1 MLSRY
6 SFGFSDSFVWIGF
19 VSSVSFTTFKLAKTY
34 HIPIAWKQVFIN
46 LKLIT
51 SQKKD
56 PEGRSGSRAEDFF
69 FEHFDMLFG
78 SLKV

>member
-6 SFGFSDSFVWIGF
+6 PFGFSDSPLSCGL
-19 VSSVSFTTFKLAKTY
+19 VSSVSFATFKLAKTY
-34 HIPIAWKQVFIN
+34 HIPIAWKQLFIN

-51 SQKKD
+51 SQKKTRRGGV
-56 PEGRSGSRAEDFF
+56 EAGQKVSF

-78 SLKV
+78 SLRV